1 MGSLVLSCFF
11 GGFMWSLV
19 CKRTLK
25 THCIVIKGVEL
36 CWKKEETTCIFDIGK
51 VPPGLPQVWIF
62 SWLLL
67 QLGMCN
73 WGYEAGVGGTRCH
86 INSDKTCQAWIY
98 FIYKIRI
105 ATIFNQSIYQQTNQ
119 LRKKFSFGDFLS
131 VLLPLDLVKRRNF
144 KQHLVFSWIPPL
156 SC

>member
-1 MGSLVLSCFF
+1 M
-11 GGFMWSLV
+11 
-19 CKRTLK
+19 
-25 THCIVIKGVEL
+25 IKGVEL

-51 VPPGLPQVWIF
+51 VPSG
-62 SWLLL
+62 LL

-86 INSDKTCQAWIY
+86 INSDKTCQTWIY

-119 LRKKFSFGDFLS
+119 LRKTSASVIFFICSSAFGSCQASQFQTASCLFLNSSFE
-131 VLLPLDLVKRRNF
+131 LLKGPFRFEAKGGCAGNQIREEGG
-144 KQHLVFSWIPPL
+144 
-156 SC
+156 